1 MGSILVAVCKKCGF
15 EKEIFFGG
23 GMLDFDNVCIIPAV
37 NKKTGKFIIK
47 NYLNKSTYSDNIIF
61 YNQPEMYSGV
71 IDEGAHQWCDV
82 YLKRKDNYCPECK
95 GFTLDFEFAGC
106 FD

>member
-1 MGSILVAVCKKCGF
+1 MGSILTAICGGCGF
-15 EKEIFFGG
+15 KKEIFFGG
-23 GMLDFDNVCIIPAV
+23 GMLNFTTVCNVPAI
-37 NKKTGKFIIK
+37 NKNTGEFIIT